1 MKLCLDN
8 CVLAILCLAFCY
20 MCLYL
25 CSVKLLCNKKE
36 TKIVSKIFKRAI
48 RVRSQMFA
56 DHIASIEFDLIPL
69 TRVFQYVKQNSFK
82 MVKNWLML
90 NYTMMEHIMF
100 CYVVITNS
108 VQDQK
113 SKGKNTKE
121 EQSKHRPISIKVAKW
136 LF

>member
-69 TRVFQYVKQNSFK
+69 TRVFQYFKQNSFK
-82 MVKNWLML
+82 MVKN
-90 NYTMMEHIMF
+90 
-100 CYVVITNS
+100 
-108 VQDQK
+108 
-113 SKGKNTKE
+113 
-121 EQSKHRPISIKVAKW
+121 
-136 LF
+136 